1 MSDICKFVKM
11 KKLALSLF
19 IDLYVGKSMINCLSL
34 CVSGGLSVCLFRISN
49 SLPVFLSY
57 LSAFVY
63 SKSVICKSIDRSVCT
78 LCGCLTVGR
87 STCLSVCQSI
97 SLPSE

>member
-34 CVSGGLSVCLFRISN
+34 CVSGGLSVCLFRISI
-49 SLPVFLSY
+49 SLPVFFYHTSLHLS
-57 LSAFVY
+57 
-63 SKSVICKSIDRSVCT
+63 
-78 LCGCLTVGR
+78 TVGL
-87 STCLSVCQSI
+87 LSVSRLTDQSV
-97 SLPSE
+97 LCAVV